1 MIPPSEDNETR
12 QFPKNDPREVFGWK
26 MYDWANSAFYTTV
39 VGALYGPYLTEITQR
54 VVGENG
60 TVINLGPAGAITAK
74 SFFPTCVS
82 VAVFLQVFML
92 PILGGIADYSN
103 LKKRLMALFCYIA
116 VIANCLMFFV
126 TGRLYLLGGLLF
138 IMANLGFGASIVFY
152 NAFLGEITTEDQ
164 RDKISSRGFAYG
176 YLGGGLLLALNFLLV
191 ISAGRLG
198 LDVSLAVRLSL
209 LSAGVWWGG
218 FALITFARLKTR
230 IAEKSLPRGKTYLTV
245 GFSELGRTFREL
257 ARLRHTLKY
266 LIAYLFYNDGIQ
278 TVISMASV
286 FIAQELFVSRGL
298 KTDESFLLIIF
309 LMVQFVAIVGA
320 LGFERLAYVINT
332 KNAILVSL
340 LLWCGVVIYGYAV
353 FHTTREAWIMAAVIA
368 IVLGGSQALSRSL
381 FSRMIPAGRE
391 ASFFGIYEVSER
403 GTSWMGPL
411 VFGAVVAATN
421 SYRQAMLSLIVFFVV
436 GTALLYFTKP
446 TKQFTKQETCCRKR
460 PHLRSRKRKLGIAST
475 GGFPSLT
482 NRCLF
487 QTNSRAV

>member
-1 MIPPSEDNETR
+1 MTLAGKHGGTGHLPR
-12 QFPKNDPREVFGWK
+12 NDPREVFGWK

-39 VGALYGPYLTEITQR
+39 VGALYGPYLTEITQK

-60 TVINLGPAGAITAK
+60 IVISFGPVGSITAK
-74 SFFPTCVS
+74 SFFPSCVS
-82 VAVFLQVFML
+82 IAVFLQVFML

-103 LKKRLMALFCYIA
+103 LKKRMMALFCYIA
-116 VIANCLMFFV
+116 VTANCLMFFV
-126 TGRLYLLGGLLF
+126 TGRLYVLGGLLF
-138 IMANLGFGASIVFY
+138 IIANLGFGASIVFY

-164 RDKISSRGFAYG
+164 RDKVSSRGFAYG

-191 ISAGRLG
+191 ISASRLG
-198 LDVSLAVRLSL
+198 LDAQLAVRISL

-230 IAEKSLPRGKTYLTV
+230 EAEKVLPRGKTYLTI
-245 GFSELGRTFREL
+245 GFSELRRTFREL

-298 KTDESFLLIIF
+298 RTDESFLLLIF
-309 LMVQFVAIVGA
+309 LMVQFVAIFGA
-320 LGFERLAYVINT
+320 LAFERLAYVINT
-332 KNAILVSL
+332 KNAIMISL
-340 LLWCGVVIYGYAV
+340 LLWCGVVIYGYAL
-353 FHTTREAWIMAAVIA
+353 FHTAREAWIMAAVIA

-403 GTSWMGPL
+403 GTSWIGPL

-421 SYRQAMLSLIVFFVV
+421 SYRRAMLSLIVFFVV
-436 GTALLYFTKP
+436 GTVILYVTKTDKAIHEAGNLLPEEAAQAK
-446 TKQFTKQETCCRKR
+446 E
-460 PHLRSRKRKLGIAST
+460 
-475 GGFPSLT
+475 
-482 NRCLF
+482 
-487 QTNSRAV
+487 